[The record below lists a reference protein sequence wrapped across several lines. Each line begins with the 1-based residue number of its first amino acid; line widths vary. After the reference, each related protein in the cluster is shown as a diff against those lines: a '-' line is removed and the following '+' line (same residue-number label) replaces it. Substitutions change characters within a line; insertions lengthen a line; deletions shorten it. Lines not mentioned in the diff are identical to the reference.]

1 MFCKHD
7 WQVLSEAVTKSEFE
21 LLLGMENLTSV
32 KNASNSKT
40 IVQIISCKKCGKLKK
55 FVTESY

>member
-7 WQVLSEAVTKSEFE
+7 WQVLSEVVTKSEFE

>member
-7 WQVLSEAVTKSEFE
+7 WQVLSEVVTKSEFE
-21 LLLGMENLTSV
+21 LLLGMENLASI

-55 FVTESY
+55 FVTES